1 MIISDLITYVDDVYS
16 NTLSDSSKII
26 FINKMEQ
33 KVYSEI
39 IKEKTEIPL
48 DVETGVES
56 YPVDEGKIF
65 EDILVLKVNN
75 VEYTLGDVDLNAEK
89 QYFKKNGEIALNPI
103 PTQDSTDGIVIFYR
117 KLPELKTLANID
129 TDTTSIIDDF
139 GFRWIDLYRFFLS
152 WEINISLKE
161 FIEANNWAALYNEK
175 ESELFNWYKDKQVK
189 TVSDYRKTEW

>member
-39 IKEKTEIPL
+39 IKEKTKIYL
-48 DVETGVES
+48 DVETDVES

>member
-1 MIISDLITYVDDVYS
+1 
-16 NTLSDSSKII
+16 
-26 FINKMEQ
+26 MEQ

-39 IKEKTEIPL
+39 IKEKTKIYL
-48 DVETGVES
+48 DVETDVES

>member
-129 TDTTSIIDDF
+129 NDTTSIIDDF